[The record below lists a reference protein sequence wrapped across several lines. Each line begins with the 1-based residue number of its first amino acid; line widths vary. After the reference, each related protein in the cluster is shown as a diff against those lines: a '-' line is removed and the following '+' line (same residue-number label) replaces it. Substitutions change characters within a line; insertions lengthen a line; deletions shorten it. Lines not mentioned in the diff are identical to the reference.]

1 MSQPVQKP
9 FVRAVTPCLWFDSQA
24 EEAAK
29 AYTGL
34 FADSRILSVS
44 RAGDRVQSATIVL
57 AGAKYHL
64 FNGGPH
70 YKLDAAFSLMVE
82 VDTQDEVDSL
92 WDALIEG
99 GKPSRCGWLVDRF
112 GVSWQVVP
120 AILPRLLGDPDPAKA
135 KRALDAMLGMQ
146 KLDIAALKRAAE
158 AGGAQAG

>member
-1 MSQPVQKP
+1 MSKPISKP
-9 FVRAVTPCLWFDSQA
+9 FARSVTPFLWFDSAA

-29 AYTGL
+29 TYTSL
-34 FADSRILSVS
+34 FADSRIVDVS

-57 AGAKYHL
+57 AGQRYIL

-70 YKLDAAFSLMVE
+70 YTLDAAFSMMVQVE
-82 VDTQDEVDSL
+82 TQDELDAI
-92 WDALIEG
+92 WDALIAG

-120 AILPRLLGDPDPAKA
+120 TMLPRLLGDPDPAKA

-146 KLDIAALKRAAE
+146 KLDIDALTRAH
-158 AGGAQAG
+158 AGG